1 MKAMEGH
8 EMKVVAIQLGKVE
21 FGISIDQVLS
31 IEKIQPFTS
40 LPNMPKY
47 VRGVIN
53 LRGKV
58 IPIIDLRVFLL
69 GELANDDEEK
79 NRIIVVHVDG
89 TMIGLVADDATDVI
103 DISSEMVQQVAMV
116 GENKDTKVQIAK
128 VEEKLLVLLDVN
140 QLLSQ
145 EDLAETLNEINIMM

>member
-1 MKAMEGH
+1 
-8 EMKVVAIQLGKVE
+8 MKVVAIQLGKVE